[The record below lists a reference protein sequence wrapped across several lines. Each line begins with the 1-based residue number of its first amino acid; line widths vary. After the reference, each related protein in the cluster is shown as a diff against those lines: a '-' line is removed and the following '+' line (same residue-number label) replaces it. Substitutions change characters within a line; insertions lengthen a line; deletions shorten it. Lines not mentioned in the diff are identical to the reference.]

1 LVDLWN
7 FDRQRLHYLYQF
19 HHPGFVQHHALS
31 EIEIQVTIPILI
43 LKNTI
48 SFFRHKPSVSIG
60 FIFSMGSLLLGIWVA
75 ALPGIKLRLGFT
87 DGTLGLSLLLA
98 PAGSLTGVLISSAF
112 FSRVKA
118 GKWLLIGPI
127 LQTLIFILQ
136 VMAPTPLIFWLAL
149 YGSGVVGFLNGVC
162 ANAMVDRMEK
172 QYGKRM
178 MSTCHGMYSLGGG
191 ISAGL
196 AAIFYALHWTP
207 VTQIITVAL
216 VAITILLSIRSFL
229 LMHNVFIHSDAAIS
243 APPLSIIG
251 LAFICFVTFMGEGC
265 IADWSAIYLRE
276 SLKSSI
282 AIASIGYAGF
292 SLMMAFGRFNGDSI
306 IPKFGARRLV
316 VTGSILACLGF
327 CLVVFLPFQWAA
339 ISGFALIGLGF
350 SCIVPILFSTAANV
364 PGVSPAIGI
373 SAVASGGLI
382 GFLAGPALIGL
393 IAERV
398 NLASGLGFVLI
409 LILFSTWVATRNKFL
424 ASDTNAKFIE
434 LT

>member
-1 LVDLWN
+1 VVDLWYFN
-7 FDRQRLHYLYQF
+7 REWFYYLYQF
-19 HHPGFVQHHALS
+19 HHPCFVQHHALF
-31 EIEIQVTIPILI
+31 EIEIQVITPILI

-48 SFFRHKPSVSIG
+48 SFFKHKPSLSIG

-112 FSRVKA
+112 FSRMKA

-127 LQTLIFILQ
+127 LQTLIFIVQ
-136 VMAPTPLIFWLAL
+136 VLAATPLIFWLAL
-149 YGSGVVGFLNGVC
+149 YGSGIIGFLNGVS
-162 ANAMVDRMEK
+162 ANAIVDRMEK
-172 QYGKRM
+172 QYGRRI

-196 AAIFYALHWTP
+196 AAMFYALHWTP
-207 VTQIITVAL
+207 MMQIITVAL
-216 VAITILLSIRSFL
+216 ITITILLSIRSSL

-243 APPLSIIG
+243 APPLSIVG

-276 SLKSSI
+276 SLKSSV
-282 AIASIGYAGF
+282 AIASLGYAGF
-292 SLMMAFGRFNGDSI
+292 SLMMAIGRFNGDSI
-306 IPKFGARRLV
+306 IPRFGARRLV
-316 VTGSILACLGF
+316 VTGSIIACLGF
-327 CLVVFLPFQWAA
+327 CLVVLLHFQWAA
-339 ISGFALIGLGF
+339 ISGFALIGMGF

-364 PGVSPAIGI
+364 PGVSPAVGI

-382 GFLAGPALIGL
+382 GFLAGPAIIGL
-393 IAERV
+393 IAERI